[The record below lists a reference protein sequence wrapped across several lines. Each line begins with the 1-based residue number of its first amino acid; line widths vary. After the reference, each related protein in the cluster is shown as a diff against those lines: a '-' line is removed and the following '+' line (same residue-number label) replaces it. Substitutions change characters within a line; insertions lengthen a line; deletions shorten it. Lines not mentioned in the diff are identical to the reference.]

1 MVALAG
7 FAGLPLG
14 HRFAAAMAYGCVCGR
29 RSATGTVFLRVPVLV
44 CVNCDCERL
53 LCVCA
58 LACGFI
64 TQRLYFCNFLNIL

>member
-1 MVALAG
+1 VRVRAAFG
-7 FAGLPLG
+7 DGYYIFACVGGL
-14 HRFAAAMAYGCVCGR
+14 
-29 RSATGTVFLRVPVLV
+29 SVLV

-64 TQRLYFCNFLNIL
+64 TQRLYLQFGFKYIVKEREGNLLLHV